1 MRSNP
6 FIKNRNGIAIW
17 IELLLHRH
25 ELSYVLSLACRQA
38 FLKRFFDSSVVVPV
52 FYTDHPSCL
61 ARVFALLTLLYDAP
75 VERLR
80 RPVPHRHYLMG
91 KNIPS
96 HSPVGTANYM
106 RAVNVMGKPDQQYR
120 KR

>member
-25 ELSYVLSLACRQA
+25 ELSHVLSLACRQA

-80 RPVPHRHYLMG
+80 RDRKSTRLNSSHRTISY
-91 KNIPS
+91 
-96 HSPVGTANYM
+96 
-106 RAVNVMGKPDQQYR
+106 AVFCL
-120 KR
+120 

>member
-25 ELSYVLSLACRQA
+25 ELSHVLSLACRQA

-61 ARVFALLTLLYDAP
+61 ARVFALLTLLYDPP

-80 RPVPHRHYLMG
+80 RPVPHRHYTMG
-91 KNIPS
+91 KNIRS
-96 HSPVGTANYM
+96 HTPVRTAEYIHADNFI
-106 RAVNVMGKPDQQYR
+106 ANP
-120 KR
+120 